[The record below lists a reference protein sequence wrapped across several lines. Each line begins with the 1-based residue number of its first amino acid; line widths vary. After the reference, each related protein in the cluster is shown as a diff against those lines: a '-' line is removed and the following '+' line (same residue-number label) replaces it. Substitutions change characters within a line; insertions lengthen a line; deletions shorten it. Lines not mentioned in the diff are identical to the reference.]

1 MSDWQSEMAALQERG
16 GSDAPLGGDASPSQ
30 PSAPVSPAAPPITP
44 PAAPFT
50 PGAFTPPPAPVV
62 GAAPVTPGAPAA
74 PGAPPVDPN
83 APSVDP
89 SAARPPQTPEEIQT
103 QRDQLRAALGEERAT
118 TKNLKRQVE
127 AAVAQQQRMA
137 QNFEAMLMQ
146 MAAGTYRPPAAPG
159 QPGSQP
165 GVQPPAQGQPAGFR
179 PIDLASIEANPLGAL
194 QQIAEMANAMQAQR
208 AAEEAQRQRVQQ
220 QQQQAH
226 YAQQQY
232 IAQVSQVAA
241 QMEDHE
247 EEFRAV
253 APDYDDAAGFY
264 VEHRMKELIVQGYSE
279 ERAYKAVEYE
289 IINGAATALQQ
300 RLNPAKALY
309 EAAKLRG
316 FTGPRPMAVSPP
328 APHQP
333 PAQVAPFPAVAAPA
347 VDGDDNEWTDEAQ
360 DLIVNHA
367 KMTLCRDQ
375 FRDPEG
381 VQLAMGAVTDLAYR
395 GMSSSR
401 GS

>member
-1 MSDWQSEMAALQERG
+1 MLRMQVGCLVLRAEIIREGDTLFADRG
-16 GSDAPLGGDASPSQ
+16 
-30 PSAPVSPAAPPITP
+30 
-44 PAAPFT
+44 
-50 PGAFTPPPAPVV
+50 
-62 GAAPVTPGAPAA
+62 
-74 PGAPPVDPN
+74 
-83 APSVDP
+83 
-89 SAARPPQTPEEIQT
+89 
-103 QRDQLRAALGEERAT
+103 QLRAALGEERAT

-333 PAQVAPFPAVAAPA
+333 PAQVAPFPAVAAPVA
-347 VDGDDNEWTDEAQ
+347 PPAGQPPA
-360 DLIVNHA
+360 A
-367 KMTLCRDQ
+367 
-375 FRDPEG
+375 DP
-381 VQLAMGAVTDLAYR
+381 LAGIRAGQQAATSLSAPGGGAVPDGASLANVLSLSGAAFASASER
-395 GMSSSR
+395 FLKEMSGR
-401 GS
+401 